1 MQTGRI
7 VIYTG
12 AKEITSD
19 NIIPI
24 LREAILE
31 HDINSNR
38 IQFLLD
44 YDAGIQ
50 PIVRKNPKTY
60 RPDIDCKCCDNV
72 ANEVTEFN
80 LGFKWGNPITL
91 VQNGD
96 NEDSNLTKAIAELNG
111 CYESQNARQKQQ
123 ELARYVE
130 IGGVGYVLI
139 DVNTEYEDGES
150 YFTYN
155 VLDPRTTFV
164 VRSTACSDKR
174 VVLAGT
180 YIKDKHSGTRYYTCF
195 TKDTR
200 YEITDGIKITN
211 GKNKGKTKWGFLE
224 RSGEENPLHKIP
236 IIEYARSFD
245 RMGCFERQISEMDNL
260 NLLISDFTNDVEQN
274 TQAVWHTNDVD
285 FPVEQETTVDKD
297 GTQRIT
303 EKVRKPKSG
312 EWMQTYTSADGKTP
326 IVEPLAIN
334 YDYTGMLNNIQS
346 RRQIILQKCNVPQRN
361 DNSGGSTGVAMS
373 DATGW
378 SQAETAAAKQQLI
391 TDGCKMEEIKVVLAA
406 IKLSNNVNSSNPLL
420 KLRAR
425 DVKPN
430 IKRQKTYEMSTKVNA
445 MATLISHGFSLKD
458 TVDAIPFFDDPND
471 VVARSGE
478 MVRAYQ
484 DSIIKKDARNQA
496 EGGDGEQPPNKDR
509 TMQDLS
515 DQAEN
520 SPIIDKSRTDK

>member
-7 VIYTG
+7 AIYTG
-12 AKEITSD
+12 AKEITPD

-60 RPDIDCKCCDNV
+60 RPDIDCECCDNV

-96 NEDSNLTKAIAELNG
+96 NEDSDLTKAIAELNS

-164 VRSTACSDKR
+164 VRSTAYSDKR
-174 VVLAGT
+174 VILAGT

-195 TKDTR
+195 TKDIR

-236 IIEYARSFD
+236 IIEYTRSFD

-285 FPVEQETTVDKD
+285 FPIEQETTVDKD
-297 GTQRIT
+297 GTPHIT

-373 DATGW
+373 DAAGW

-406 IKLSNNVNSSNPLL
+406 IKLSNNVNSSN
-420 KLRAR
+420 
-425 DVKPN
+425 
-430 IKRQKTYEMSTKVNA
+430 
-445 MATLISHGFSLKD
+445 
-458 TVDAIPFFDDPND
+458 
-471 VVARSGE
+471 
-478 MVRAYQ
+478 
-484 DSIIKKDARNQA
+484 
-496 EGGDGEQPPNKDR
+496 
-509 TMQDLS
+509 
-515 DQAEN
+515 
-520 SPIIDKSRTDK
+520 

>member
-7 VIYTG
+7 AIYTG

-24 LREAILE
+24 LRDAIIE
-31 HDINSNR
+31 HDINANR
-38 IQFLLD
+38 IQYLLD

-50 PIVRKNPKTY
+50 PLQRVKQTRK
-60 RPDIDCKCCDNV
+60 DIDCQCVDNV

-96 NEDSNLTKAIAELNG
+96 SNDSSITKAIAELNS

-130 IGGVGYVLI
+130 IGGVGYVYI
-139 DVNTEYEDGES
+139 DVNTEYEDGDS
-150 YFTYN
+150 YFTYD

-164 VRSTACSDKR
+164 IRSTAYHDKR
-174 VVLAGT
+174 VILAGT
-180 YIKDKHSGTRYYTCF
+180 FIKDKNSGTRYYTCF
-195 TKDTR
+195 SKDYR
-200 YEITDGIKITN
+200 FEITDGIKITN
-211 GKNKGKTKWGFLE
+211 GRNKENKWGFLE
-224 RSGEENPLHKIP
+224 RSGEENPLHRIP
-236 IIEYARSFD
+236 IIEYTRSYD

-260 NLLISDFTNDVEQN
+260 NLLISDFTNDVDQN
-274 TQAVWHTNDVD
+274 TQAIWHGNDVE
-285 FPVEQETTVDKD
+285 FPKEQITNSD
-297 GTQRIT
+297 GTVT
-303 EKVRKPKSG
+303 VVDRKPG
-312 EWMQTYTSADGKTP
+312 TNEWVLTYTSADGKQP
-326 IVEPLAIN
+326 FINPLAVQ
-334 YDYTGMLNNIQS
+334 YDYSGMLNNIQV
-346 RRQIILQKCNVPQRN
+346 RRQTILQKCNVPQRN

-391 TDGCKMEEIKVVLAA
+391 TDGCKAEEIKVVLAA
-406 IKLSNNVNSSNPLL
+406 IKLSDNVETSNPIL
-420 KLRAR
+420 KLKAK
-425 DVKPN
+425 DVQPN

-458 TVDAIPFFDDPND
+458 AVDAIPFFDDPND
-471 VVARSGE
+471 VVSRSGE
-478 MVRAYQ
+478 MIKAYQ
-484 DSIIKKDARNQA
+484 DSIIKKDTQNQA
-496 EGGDGEQPPNKDR
+496 EGGNGEQSPNKDR

-515 DQAEN
+515 DQVGN
-520 SPIIDKSRTDK
+520 SPVIDKSRTDK

>member
-7 VIYTG
+7 AIYTG
-12 AKEITSD
+12 AKEITPD

-60 RPDIDCKCCDNV
+60 RPDIDCECCDNV

-96 NEDSNLTKAIAELNG
+96 NEDSNLTKAIAELNS

-130 IGGVGYVLI
+130 IGGIGYVLI

-164 VRSTACSDKR
+164 VRSTAYNDKR

-195 TKDTR
+195 TKDIR

-211 GKNKGKTKWGFLE
+211 GPEKGKTKWGFLE

-236 IIEYARSFD
+236 IIEYTRSFD

-285 FPVEQETTVDKD
+285 FPVEQEITVDKD
-297 GTQRIT
+297 GTPHIT
-303 EKVRKPKSG
+303 EK
-312 EWMQTYTSADGKTP
+312 
-326 IVEPLAIN
+326 
-334 YDYTGMLNNIQS
+334 
-346 RRQIILQKCNVPQRN
+346 
-361 DNSGGSTGVAMS
+361 
-373 DATGW
+373 
-378 SQAETAAAKQQLI
+378 
-391 TDGCKMEEIKVVLAA
+391 
-406 IKLSNNVNSSNPLL
+406 
-420 KLRAR
+420 
-425 DVKPN
+425 
-430 IKRQKTYEMSTKVNA
+430 
-445 MATLISHGFSLKD
+445 
-458 TVDAIPFFDDPND
+458 
-471 VVARSGE
+471 
-478 MVRAYQ
+478 
-484 DSIIKKDARNQA
+484 
-496 EGGDGEQPPNKDR
+496 
-509 TMQDLS
+509 
-515 DQAEN
+515 
-520 SPIIDKSRTDK
+520 

>member
-12 AKEITSD
+12 VKEITSE
-19 NIIPI
+19 NIISV
-24 LREAILE
+24 LRDAILE
-31 HDINSNR
+31 HDQNSAR

-50 PIVRKNPKTY
+50 PIVRKNPKSY
-60 RPDIDCKCCDNV
+60 RPDIDCSCCDNV
-72 ANEVTEFN
+72 ANEVTEFA

-96 NEDSNLTKAIAELNG
+96 NEDPNITEAIAELNS

-130 IGGVGYVLI
+130 IGGIGYIYI
-139 DVNTEYEDGES
+139 DINTEYEDGES
-150 YFTYN
+150 YFTYD

-164 VRSTACSDKR
+164 VRSTAYSDKR
-174 VVLAGT
+174 VVLAVT
-180 YIKDKHSGTRYYTCF
+180 YIKDRNSGTRYYTCF

-211 GKNKGKTKWGFLE
+211 GKSKGKTKWGFLK
-224 RSGEENPLHKIP
+224 RSGEENPLGKIP
-236 IIEYARSFD
+236 IIEYIRSYD

-285 FPVEQETTVDKD
+285 FPSVEQKNED
-297 GTQRIT
+297 GTTTEIT
-303 EKVRKPKSG
+303 VKPKSG
-312 EWMQTYTSADGKTP
+312 EWMQTYTAPDGKTP
-326 IVEPLAIN
+326 IVEPLTIN

-406 IKLSNNVNSSNPLL
+406 IKLSKDVRSENPLMDL
-420 KLRAR
+420 KAR
-425 DVKPN
+425 DIKPN

-445 MATLISHGFSLKD
+445 MATLLSHGFSLKD
-458 TVDAIPFFDDPND
+458 TVEAIPFFDDPND
-471 VVARSGE
+471 VVARSGN
-478 MVRAYQ
+478 MVKAYQ
-484 DSIIKKDARNQA
+484 DSIIQNGTNNKG
-496 EGGDGEQPPNKDR
+496 EGGEGEKTPNNDR

-515 DQAEN
+515 DQTGN
-520 SPIIDKSRTDK
+520 SPMIDKSRTDK

>member
-1 MQTGRI
+1 
-7 VIYTG
+7 
-12 AKEITSD
+12 
-19 NIIPI
+19 
-24 LREAILE
+24 
-31 HDINSNR
+31 
-38 IQFLLD
+38 
-44 YDAGIQ
+44 
-50 PIVRKNPKTY
+50 
-60 RPDIDCKCCDNV
+60 
-72 ANEVTEFN
+72 
-80 LGFKWGNPITL
+80 
-91 VQNGD
+91 
-96 NEDSNLTKAIAELNG
+96 
-111 CYESQNARQKQQ
+111 
-123 ELARYVE
+123 
-130 IGGVGYVLI
+130 
-139 DVNTEYEDGES
+139 
-150 YFTYN
+150 
-155 VLDPRTTFV
+155 
-164 VRSTACSDKR
+164 
-174 VVLAGT
+174 
-180 YIKDKHSGTRYYTCF
+180 
-195 TKDTR
+195 
-200 YEITDGIKITN
+200 
-211 GKNKGKTKWGFLE
+211 
-224 RSGEENPLHKIP
+224 
-236 IIEYARSFD
+236 
-245 RMGCFERQISEMDNL
+245 MGCFERQISEMDNL

-478 MVRAYQ
+478 MVKAYQ
-484 DSIIKKDARNQA
+484 DSIINKDTQNQA

-515 DQAEN
+515 DQTEN
-520 SPIIDKSRTDK
+520 SPVIDKSRTDK